1 MNKASI
7 VFDMDG
13 TLLDSLKDIASNFN
27 STLAYYGLKTYPISM
42 YREMLGY
49 GPIQTFKKTI
59 PQSLVDD
66 DLFINEL
73 VNHFKKTYWENAFTY
88 STPYEGII
96 EMLKEIQ
103 MKCDLA
109 VFSNKPQALLEYIT
123 SHYFSDIDFKY
134 IQGSG
139 SSPYLKPEK
148 ESVDVLVKRSGFSK
162 ENILFVGDTVI
173 DAKTAKAAN
182 LKSVGVTW
190 GMGNEEDLVSLGMTS
205 IVNTVDELK
214 KLILQFSFSHS
225 TY

>member
-13 TLLDSLKDIASNFN
+13 TLLDSLEDIASNFN
-27 STLAYYGLKTYPISM
+27 STLEHFGFATYPISM

-49 GPIQTFKKTI
+49 GPIQTFKLTI
-59 PQSLVDD
+59 PQNYRDD
-66 DLFINEL
+66 ETFINEL
-73 VNHFKKTYWENAFTY
+73 VDHFKKTYWDNAFTY
-88 STPYEGII
+88 SKPYVGII

-103 MKCDLA
+103 QKCDLG

-123 SHYFSDIDFKY
+123 NYYFPDIDFKY

-148 ESVDVLVKRSGFSK
+148 ESVDVLIERSGFYK
-162 ENILFVGDTVI
+162 QNILFIGDTVI
-173 DAKTAKAAN
+173 DAKTAQAAN

-190 GMGNEEDLVSLGMTS
+190 GMGNEEDLVSFGMTS
-205 IVNTVDELK
+205 IANTVDELK
-214 KLILQFSFSHS
+214 RKIDEFSLSLEA
-225 TY
+225 